1 MLTRRSAE
9 RGHADHGWLQTWH
22 SFSFGEYHDPKHM
35 GFRSLRVINQ
45 DIIAA
50 GEGFPPHGHRD
61 MEIFS
66 YVLEGTIEHRDSI
79 GNHAQVQPGQ
89 IQVMSAGTGVKHSEF
104 NPSASEPLQILQV
117 WIQPDRAGLKP
128 RQKGA
133 FFRGLVDIAAFPR
146 HMQEIA
152 SRAVH
157 DAIRFLEI
165 PCPPGLSPTG
175 KRG

>member
-1 MLTRRSAE
+1 LLHQAQQHDLHQGSDMQAIGGRVE
-9 RGHADHGWLQTWH
+9 AD
-22 SFSFGEYHDPKHM
+22 
-35 GFRSLRVINQ
+35 
-45 DIIAA
+45 IAR
-50 GEGFPPHGHRD
+50 E
-61 MEIFS
+61 
-66 YVLEGTIEHRDSI
+66 
-79 GNHAQVQPGQ
+79 
-89 IQVMSAGTGVKHSEF
+89 
-104 NPSASEPLQILQV
+104 
-117 WIQPDRAGLKP
+117 RAGLKP